1 MNSRIK
7 KDMYDK
13 EFEVV
18 EKIKLFNNGKITKE
32 EFNTVINEDYYKL
45 PSGLLGNIVAL
56 AIELNCYYTANY
68 IVSSNLVGEIDIIAS
83 NGRKSFSI
91 EELLKMADKTK
102 VNKKDIDNN
111 DDKLMREFLM
121 NEGAYYLL
129 KTNITLKDKTS
140 FKK

>member
-1 MNSRIK
+1 MNSKIR
-7 KDMYDK
+7 KDMFDK

-32 EFNTVINEDYYKL
+32 EFNIVVNEDYYKL
-45 PSGLLGNIVAL
+45 PSGLFGNIVAL

-68 IVSSNLVGEIDIIAS
+68 IVSNNLIEEIDIIAS

-91 EELLKMADKTK
+91 EEILKMADKTK